1 MSELLASI
9 LLSAS
14 VAFRAASVGAEFEQQ
29 QNIYFPGFAPI
40 LANICESL
48 FLRLVVGCVLKS

>member
-14 VAFRAASVGAEFEQQ
+14 VAFRAASVGAEFDQL
-29 QNIYFPGFAPI
+29 QNICFPGVALI
-40 LANICESL
+40 LANVCESL
-48 FLRLVVGCVLKS
+48 FLRVVVGCVLKS